1 MRALVPL
8 LLLSA
13 CDAGLKCGA
22 GTVEHDGY
30 CVADP
35 PAVDTDLP
43 DTDPRDTDPPIDTD
57 PPLDTDPPRPPV
69 LAPFVGP
76 LSLSEVSAIRG
87 FCAEHDTVYGD
98 VEVRGLELV
107 RLDDLACLRRVNGN
121 FSITAGALTS
131 IQLPNLEA
139 VTGNFYVSG
148 PAQAAALQLP
158 ALREVGGNLTIGGG
172 SPLRNLLAI
181 DLTELVEVGDD
192 LRLEDTLSL
201 SSLTVPNLVHLGR
214 HLWVRRNLALNTF
227 TIAGVDQLGGALRIE
242 GNPSLR
248 NLDLPSLAHIGLND
262 TSELAIE
269 DNSLLADLSGLAAI
283 RTLSGPLVIRRNPA
297 LPTAAATALSAQLMS
312 IGGVVVISDNGP

>member
-1 MRALVPL
+1 MRALVIL
-8 LLLSA
+8 LTLNA
-13 CDAGLKCGA
+13 CDAGLKCGT
-22 GTVEHDGY
+22 GTTERDGY

-43 DTDPRDTDPPIDTD
+43 ETDPPDTDPPEESD
-57 PPLDTDPPRPPV
+57 PPVDSDPPQPPA
-69 LAPFVGP
+69 LPPFVGP
-76 LSLSEVSAIRG
+76 LVLSEVSAIRG

-121 FSITAGALTS
+121 FSIIATALTS

-139 VTGNFYVSG
+139 VTGNLYVSG

-158 ALREVGGNLTIGGG
+158 QLREVGGNLTIGGG
-172 SPLRNLLAI
+172 TPLRNLLAI
-181 DLTELVEVGDD
+181 DLSQLVEVGDD

-201 SSLTVPNLVHLGR
+201 SSLNLPKLELLGR
-214 HLWVRRNLALNTF
+214 HLWVRRNMALNTF
-227 TIAGVDQLGGALRIE
+227 TIAGVHHLGGALRVE
-242 GNPSLR
+242 GNQSLR
-248 NLDLPSLAHIGLND
+248 DLRLPSLVDIGLTD

-269 DNSLLADLSGLAAI
+269 DNTVLADLGGLAAI
-283 RTLSGPLVIRRNPA
+283 RTLSGPLVVRRNPA
-297 LPTAAATALSAQLMS
+297 LPSATAMALSAQLTA